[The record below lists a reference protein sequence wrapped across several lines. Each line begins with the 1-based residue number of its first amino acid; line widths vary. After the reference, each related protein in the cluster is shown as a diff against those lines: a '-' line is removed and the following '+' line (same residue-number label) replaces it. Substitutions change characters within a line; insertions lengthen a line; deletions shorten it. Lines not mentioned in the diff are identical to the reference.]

1 MPTCSFPPPHTTSS
15 PRLEISHSLSPPS
28 PLAHF
33 AYSYCEMD
41 AYPTFVDGKMF
52 LDSST
57 TMVIEIFALLVL
69 VIHFGIEKE
78 YLGDQVSAA

>member
-1 MPTCSFPPPHTTSS
+1 
-15 PRLEISHSLSPPS
+15 
-28 PLAHF
+28 
-33 AYSYCEMD
+33 MD